1 MQRFKKYISLKKYR
15 DWLPYK
21 KQIQKN
27 IFFVH
32 SIKML
37 KLALNELN
45 QIAKMEELRAIKVC
59 LKKD

>member
-21 KQIQKN
+21 EQIQKN

-32 SIKML
+32 SIKIL